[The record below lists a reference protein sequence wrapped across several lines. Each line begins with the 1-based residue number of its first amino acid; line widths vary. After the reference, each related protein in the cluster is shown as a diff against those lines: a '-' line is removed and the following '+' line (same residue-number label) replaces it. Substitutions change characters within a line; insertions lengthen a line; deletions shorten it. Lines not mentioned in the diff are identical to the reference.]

1 MSLKDLKAQE
11 RRKRVRSY
19 IRQRLTEVEMAKR
32 LGVDVQTISE
42 DVVIIRQENA
52 GRLLANR
59 ELIDKDI
66 ENISK
71 ALETL
76 QEVDEECWSIYYGTT
91 KVSKPSSVAGLHRT
105 EDVPYDPQT
114 RLQALDRIRQNV
126 IDRAKLLKLLNPTQI
141 NVEKLVYVEKVIPVM
156 IERVVNIVL
165 NYIPKEQ
172 QIEVLEKLKA
182 IDIEGISEEK

>member
-1 MSLKDLKAQE
+1 
-11 RRKRVRSY
+11 
-19 IRQRLTEVEMAKR
+19 MAKR
-32 LGVDVQTISE
+32 LDVDVQTISE

-76 QEVDEECWSIYYGTT
+76 QEVDEECWAIYYGTN
-91 KVSKPSSVAGLHRT
+91 KVSKPSSFPGQNRI
-105 EDVPYDPQT
+105 EEVPYDPQT
-114 RLQALDRIRQNV
+114 RLQALDRIKQNV
-126 IDRAKLLKLLNPTQI
+126 IDRAKLLKLLNPAQI

-156 IERVVNIVL
+156 VEQVINIVL
-165 NYIPKEQ
+165 NYVPKEKQ
-172 QIEVLEKLKA
+172 VEMLEKLKA
-182 IDIEGISEEK
+182 IDVEGIEEK